1 MLPAHRASLIEK
13 QRPPGGG
20 PLDRVVPARVFSVVG
35 KRAVLNSRQT
45 VAQLTAPF
53 PGGLRRPD
61 QAAAESAEL
70 VTSLSRDSRAAPVQR
85 GRALAG
91 GVAIKRNNEIVAALG
106 VGGSPGGA
114 KDDQMRLV
122 LND

>member
-61 QAAAESAEL
+61 QAAEL